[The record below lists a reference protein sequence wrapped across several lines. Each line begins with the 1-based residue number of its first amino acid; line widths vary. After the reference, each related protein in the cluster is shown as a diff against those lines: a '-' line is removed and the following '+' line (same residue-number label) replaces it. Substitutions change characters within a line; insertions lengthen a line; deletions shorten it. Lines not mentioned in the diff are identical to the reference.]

1 MKRFAA
7 MALALVMCLSFAA
20 CGSSSDKDGDD
31 EKETKAS
38 ASESEEKAADTDAV
52 TETETEPEEP
62 KADVESIELTN
73 ELLGFKLTFDV
84 PKFEG
89 WEIGEPEQNGASARK
104 KLKYNYEVDGS
115 KTWCSV
121 DVALVADSTNGL
133 DWSME
138 QNEPIPNTEYTGY
151 ITGHSKSQDCPMNFY
166 TEDYLDGKVR
176 ADIDV
181 SAISENM
188 DADKYSEL
196 LETIQK
202 SVKVEILDTNGLY
215 DTDGNLLTVDGLFSI
230 PPSVNIGGTDAQVIF
245 KTYSRTLHART
256 DFNDGEDD
264 ISIHEA
270 GNVNGDLFESFIEK
284 HTDDKAYDCE
294 VGGYPARGR
303 LWNDF
308 GTLTAEYIVQFDDET
323 FYEFY
328 VTSKGS
334 LDLAAINEMMNGAE
348 RGDLEK
354 KMNGHLNDFVA
365 AMKKL

>member
-1 MKRFAA
+1 MKKLAA
-7 MALALVMCLSFAA
+7 FALAMIMCLGMVS
-20 CGSSSDKDGDD
+20 CGDIGSDKDGDD
-31 EKETKAS
+31 KKETKATT
-38 ASESEEKAADTDAV
+38 AAKSGEGGDNDA
-52 TETETEPEEP
+52 ETEATEPEEP
-62 KADVESIELTN
+62 KADVESVELTN
-73 ELLGFKLTFDV
+73 SLLGMKLTFDV

-89 WEIGEPEQNGASARK
+89 WEISEPEQDEDHASMDM
-104 KLKYNYEVDGS
+104 KYYYEVDGS
-115 KTWCSV
+115 KTWCSI
-121 DVALVADSTNGL
+121 DVYLVADNTNGL
-133 DWSME
+133 DWFIE

-151 ITGHSKSQDCPMNFY
+151 INGHSRAQDCPMFFY
-166 TEDYLDGKVR
+166 TEDYFDGKAR
-176 ADIDV
+176 ADV
-181 SAISENM
+181 SVRNINENM
-188 DADKYSEL
+188 DPDKYAEL
-196 LETIQK
+196 VETIQK

-215 DTDGNLLTVDGLFSI
+215 DADGNLLTVDGAFSI
-230 PPSVNIGGTDAQVIF
+230 PPSVNIGGTDAEVVF
-245 KTYSRTLHART
+245 KTYNRTLHART

-270 GNVNGDLFESFIEK
+270 GNVDGDLFESFIEK